1 VGNLG
6 LPCGAV
12 PSPTTLLV
20 AAHVFS
26 NVVWIGSILSVAML
40 VGRARFMAD
49 SAEVGGLALRVY
61 NRLAVPAFLGSFVF
75 GLTYFVLGIRVYA
88 HMPWMH
94 AKLTLAVGIIALH
107 HMIGAR
113 AKRAAAGKAKEAG
126 GTTGLL
132 LVTLVLAAGV
142 VWLAVAKQLP

>member
-1 VGNLG
+1 M
-6 LPCGAV
+6 PI
-12 PSPTTLLV
+12 TTVLV
-20 AAHVFS
+20 AAHVLS
-26 NVVWIGSILSVAML
+26 NVVWIGSILSVALL

-49 SAEVGGLALRVY
+49 GAEVGGLARRVY
-61 NRLAVPAFLGSFVF
+61 MRLAVPAFLGSFVF
-75 GLTYFVLGIRVYA
+75 GLTRFVLGISVYA

-107 HMIGAR
+107 HIIGAR
-113 AKRAAAGKAKEAG
+113 AKRAAAGQSKGAG

-132 LVTLVLAAGV
+132 LALLACTAGA

>member
-1 VGNLG
+1 
-6 LPCGAV
+6 V
-12 PSPTTLLV
+12 PLTTVLV
-20 AAHVFS
+20 AVHVLS

-40 VGRARFMAD
+40 VDRARFMAD
-49 SAEVGGLALRVY
+49 GAEVGGLARRVY
-61 NRLAVPAFLGSFVF
+61 TRLAVPAFLGSFVF
-75 GLTYFVLGIRVYA
+75 GLTRFVLGISVYA

-107 HMIGAR
+107 HIIGAR
-113 AKRAAAGKAKEAG
+113 AKRAAAGQAKGAG

-132 LVTLVLAAGV
+132 LGLLACAAGV